1 MIFASDLDRTL
12 IYSKRFIGDMCKD
25 DLVAVE
31 TNNNKVTSF
40 MTRESLDLLKEI
52 ASNVMLVPI
61 TTRTKD
67 QYLRINIFEEEI
79 SNKYAVTT
87 NGGSIFID
95 RKLDTD
101 WDTMIKEKLKD
112 CQDIE
117 KVIEMQRR
125 MVTNPAITKRRVAE
139 DMFFYNVIDLDKDKS
154 SNFDEFDEYLSENGW
169 TKYDQGRKI
178 YYVPDALTKKKAL
191 IYIMER
197 EGIKNSLVAGDSLL
211 DLSMLEIASKGFVPL
226 HGELAN
232 FLNDDHKKYINLMSE
247 GFKGT
252 EELLNIIRNACNKK
266 L

>member
-112 CQDIE
+112 CEDIE
-117 KVIEMQRR
+117 KELQES
-125 MVTNPAITKRRVAE
+125 AE
-139 DMFFYNVIDLDKDKS
+139 THKQV
-154 SNFDEFDEYLSENGW
+154 
-169 TKYDQGRKI
+169 
-178 YYVPDALTKKKAL
+178 
-191 IYIMER
+191 
-197 EGIKNSLVAGDSLL
+197 KN
-211 DLSMLEIASKGFVPL
+211 
-226 HGELAN
+226 
-232 FLNDDHKKYINLMSE
+232 
-247 GFKGT
+247 
-252 EELLNIIRNACNKK
+252 
-266 L
+266 